1 MRAISTVCVI
11 RLVCALT
18 MSAIAM
24 TGCTSMHRVSLAPAG
39 PTPVAPNVRAGDKV
53 KVTLEDGR
61 RVEFTV
67 HNVDAAAII
76 ARDDYGTRYALNDI
90 RTLERQE
97 FSGGKTGF
105 LLGGIAA
112 GTLCF
117 LYMAAQAIVLSGGG
131 S

>member
-1 MRAISTVCVI
+1 
-11 RLVCALT
+11 VCALT

-39 PTPVAPNVRAGDKV
+39 PTPVAPKVGAGD
-53 KVTLEDGR
+53 
-61 RVEFTV
+61 TV
-67 HNVDAAAII
+67 DNVDAAAII
-76 ARDDYGTRYALNDI
+76 ARDDTRTRYDLNDI

-97 FSGGKTGF
+97 FSGGKTSF

-117 LYMAAQAIVLSGGG
+117 LYMAAQAILWSGGG

>member
-1 MRAISTVCVI
+1 
-11 RLVCALT
+11 

-39 PTPVAPNVRAGDKV
+39 PTPVAPKVGAGDKV
-53 KVTLEDGR
+53 RVTLEDGR

-67 HNVDAAAII
+67 DNVDAAAII
-76 ARDDYGTRYALNDI
+76 ARDNTRTRYDLNDI

-97 FSGGKTGF
+97 FSGGKTSF

-117 LYMAAQAIVLSGGG
+117 LYMAAQAILWSGGG